1 MFDVLI
7 IGGGV
12 SGMSCALVLGSAWK
26 KAFAADKKIGI
37 IAHQKT
43 SSLQEALF
51 NNAYGIPAGKLG
63 SELLT
68 ESTQQLA
75 QLYPHI
81 QQIADEKVMA
91 VEGEFPNFTVITNKN
106 AYQAKSIVLA
116 IGYSNTF
123 AIDGLM
129 DYIETH
135 RKAVPEK
142 QRIQLKNTDHKVAD
156 GIYVAGTLAGHRS
169 QLAIAAG
176 SGAAVATDI
185 LTLWNNGIDS
195 QSHDSI
201 KKN

>member
-12 SGMSCALVLGSAWK
+12 SGVSCALVLGSAHK
-26 KAFAADKKIGI
+26 KAFAQDKKIGI
-37 IAHQKT
+37 ITHQKI

-68 ESTQQLA
+68 ESLEQL
-75 QLYPHI
+75 QDLYPHVT
-81 QQIADEKVMA
+81 QIEGEKVLKI
-91 VEGEFPNFTVITNKN
+91 EGDSPNFNVITNKN
-106 AYQAKSIVLA
+106 SYKTKNIVVG
-116 IGYSNTF
+116 IGSANTF
-123 AIDGLM
+123 AIEGLIH
-129 DYIETH
+129 YVEPH
-135 RKAVPEK
+135 KKAIAEK
-142 QRIQLKNTDHKVAD
+142 QRIQLKNDDHKVTE

-185 LTLWNNGIDS
+185 LTLWNDGISS
-195 QSHDSI
+195 QAHDSI
-201 KKN
+201 RK